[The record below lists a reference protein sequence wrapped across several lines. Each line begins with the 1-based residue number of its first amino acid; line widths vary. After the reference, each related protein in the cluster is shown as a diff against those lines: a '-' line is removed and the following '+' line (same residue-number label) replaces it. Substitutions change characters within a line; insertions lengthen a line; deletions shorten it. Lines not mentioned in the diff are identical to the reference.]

1 MKLSVDE
8 VADAL
13 HLQLVGSPTFMPPRE
28 NNCEFLLMTAQE
40 LALAKDKDLVASLQA
55 IKRAAE
61 LARKQAIQTGTEI
74 VIMRDEQIVHVS
86 AEQLKQEGRL

>member
-1 MKLSVDE
+1 
-8 VADAL
+8 
-13 HLQLVGSPTFMPPRE
+13 
-28 NNCEFLLMTAQE
+28 MTAEE
-40 LALAKDKDLVASLQA
+40 LTLAKDKDLVASLQA